1 MSTEQEG
8 MKMTYSF
15 DVLFREPSKDD
26 LSVESVA
33 QIYVK
38 ARSSEDKDHVFI
50 TPRCISMSEFEHE
63 IERLKQELD
72 VLRKKAKQKF
82 AKEH

>member
-1 MSTEQEG
+1 
-8 MKMTYSF
+8 MTYSF
-15 DVLFREPSKDD
+15 DLLFREPSKDD
-26 LSVESVA
+26 LPVESVA

-38 ARSSEDKDHVFI
+38 ARSSDDKDHVFI
-50 TPRCISMSEFEHE
+50 THSCVSMSEFEHE

-72 VLRKKAKQKF
+72 DLKKKAKQKF

>member
-1 MSTEQEG
+1 
-8 MKMTYSF
+8 MTYSF
-15 DVLFREPSKDD
+15 ELQFRDFSKDALRVYD
-26 LSVESVA
+26 GIA

-38 ARSSEDKDHVFI
+38 KSPPDEKGHVFV
-50 TPRCISMSEFEHE
+50 THECVSMSEFEHE

-72 VLRKKAKQKF
+72 DLKKKAKQKF